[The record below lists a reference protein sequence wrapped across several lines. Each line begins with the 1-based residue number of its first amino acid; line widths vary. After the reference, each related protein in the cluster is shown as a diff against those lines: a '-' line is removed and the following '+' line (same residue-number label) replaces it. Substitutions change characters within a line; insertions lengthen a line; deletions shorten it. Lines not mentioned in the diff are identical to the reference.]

1 MSNKAAHQ
9 KNGVIKKNNN
19 LDSVK
24 NMPKV
29 NEIDCSAAFD
39 LHQLSNHK
47 TLPPF

>member
-1 MSNKAAHQ
+1 MSNNAKHQ

-29 NEIDCSAAFD
+29 NEIDCSPAFD
-39 LHQLSNHK
+39 LSLLCNHK
-47 TLPPF
+47 ILPLI